1 MINVAPLSVP
11 KISSGIEILAV
22 REINSHSAPSS
33 GSPLFRWFASH
44 CQCLGGRQSSD
55 ARNLNSLIVV
65 EARREV
71 NDQVNTERRYY
82 IASLAPNAQLAAEVI
97 RMRWAIENSLH
108 WVLDL
113 AFSKDDLRV
122 RAGNAPENLALIR
135 KLAHN
140 LLQ

>member
-1 MINVAPLSVP
+1 
-11 KISSGIEILAV
+11 
-22 REINSHSAPSS
+22 
-33 GSPLFRWFASH
+33 
-44 CQCLGGRQSSD
+44 
-55 ARNLNSLIVV
+55 VV